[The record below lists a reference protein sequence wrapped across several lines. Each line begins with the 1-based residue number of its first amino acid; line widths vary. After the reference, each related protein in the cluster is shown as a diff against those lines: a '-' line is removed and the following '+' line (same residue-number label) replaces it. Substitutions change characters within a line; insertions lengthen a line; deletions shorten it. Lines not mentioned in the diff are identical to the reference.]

1 MRQQIGGIGMTRFPI
16 AHPRQPNRCNHVA
29 AEGSPEL
36 TDGVQGIYS
45 RRRWTEG
52 HVSTTISAQGTASAQ
67 DTARAPIIEVTDVSR
82 RFVLF
87 HERPQT
93 FQELFVRTLQR
104 NVSQREDFW
113 ALRDINLTVYPGDS
127 VGIVGRNG
135 SGKSTLL
142 KLIAGL
148 MQPTSGS
155 VTVYGTIA
163 ALLEVGAGF
172 HPDLS
177 GRENIYLNG
186 AFLGFSKKQLARIV
200 PEIIAFSELEHF
212 IDVPVKH
219 YSSGMYMRLG
229 FSIAILVDPDILIT
243 DEVFAV
249 GDDAFRAKC
258 EERIADFRRRGKTM
272 LFVSHSLAAVLALCD
287 RAIWLDQGKILAAG
301 NVEHVGRAYRESV
314 TGLNLDESAADLSA
328 FVVAGT

>member
-1 MRQQIGGIGMTRFPI
+1 MSGAKYTRGGSKEPRGEDRDMTEQHTG
-16 AHPRQPNRCNHVA
+16 A
-29 AEGSPEL
+29 
-36 TDGVQGIYS
+36 
-45 RRRWTEG
+45 
-52 HVSTTISAQGTASAQ
+52 
-67 DTARAPIIEVTDVSR
+67 APIIEVHNVSR
-82 RFVLF
+82 RFILRY
-87 HERPQT
+87 ERPKT
-93 FQELFVRTLQR
+93 FHELFVRTLERDKGEQ
-104 NVSQREDFW
+104 EDFW
-113 ALRDINLTVYPGDS
+113 ALRDVNLTVYPGDS
-127 VGIVGRNG
+127 IGIIGRNG

-148 MQPTSGS
+148 MQPSDGT

-186 AFLGFSKKQLARIV
+186 AFLGLSKKQLASLV
-200 PEIIAFSELEHF
+200 PEVIAFSELEHF

-229 FSIAILVDPDILIT
+229 FSIAIHVDPDILIT

-258 EERIADFRRRGKTM
+258 EGIIADFHKRGKTM
-272 LFVSHSLAAVLALCD
+272 LFVSHALPTVLAMCE
-287 RAIWLDQGKILAAG
+287 RAIWLDQGKVMAAG
-301 NVEHVGRAYRESV
+301 KTDYVARQYRQSV
-314 TGLNLDESAADLSA
+314 TGQLSDDDTEPA
-328 FVVAGT
+328 RSELVASQT

>member
-1 MRQQIGGIGMTRFPI
+1 MSKDMS
-16 AHPRQPNRCNHVA
+16 
-29 AEGSPEL
+29 E
-36 TDGVQGIYS
+36 QG
-45 RRRWTEG
+45 
-52 HVSTTISAQGTASAQ
+52 
-67 DTARAPIIEVTDVSR
+67 TARAPIIEVRDVSR
-82 RFVLF
+82 RFILF
-87 HERPQT
+87 HERPKT

-104 NVSQREDFW
+104 NVARREDFW
-113 ALRDINLTVYPGDS
+113 ALRDVNLTVYPGDS
-127 VGIVGRNG
+127 IGIIGRNG

-148 MQPTSGS
+148 MQPTTGS

-186 AFLGFSKKQLARIV
+186 AFLGLSKKQLARIV
-200 PEIIAFSELEHF
+200 PEIVAFSELEHF

-229 FSIAILVDPDILIT
+229 FSIAIHVDPDILIT

-272 LFVSHSLAAVLALCD
+272 LFVSHALSQVLALCD
-287 RAIWLDQGKILAAG
+287 RAIWLDQGEIITAG
-301 NVEHVGRAYRESV
+301 SAEHVARAYRESV
-314 TGLNLDESAADLSA
+314 TGTNPDEPAADVPAL
-328 FVVAGT
+328 VVARV

>member
-1 MRQQIGGIGMTRFPI
+1 MRVE
-16 AHPRQPNRCNHVA
+16 HA
-29 AEGSPEL
+29 AAL
-36 TDGVQGIYS
+36 
-45 RRRWTEG
+45 
-52 HVSTTISAQGTASAQ
+52 
-67 DTARAPIIEVTDVSR
+67 PIIEVTDVSR
-82 RFVLF
+82 NFVLY

-93 FQELFVRTLQR
+93 FHELFVRTLQR
-104 NVSQREDFW
+104 SVTRRENFR
-113 ALRDINLTVYPGDS
+113 ALSDINLTVYPGES

-148 MQPTSGS
+148 MQPSTGS
-155 VTVYGTIA
+155 VSVYGTIA

-186 AFLGFSKKQLARIV
+186 AFLGLRKQALDAIV
-200 PEIIAFSELEHF
+200 PQIVAFSELEHF

-229 FSIAILVDPDILIT
+229 FSIAIHVDPDILIT

-249 GDDAFRAKC
+249 GDDSFRAKC
-258 EERIADFRRRGKTM
+258 EEKITDFRKRGKTM
-272 LFVSHSLAAVLALCD
+272 LFVSHSLAQVLALCD
-287 RAIWLDQGKILAAG
+287 RAIWLEQGKIRAAG
-301 NVEHVGRAYRESV
+301 SAEHVARAYRESV
-314 TGLNLDESAADLSA
+314 VGPSADDAEPAHAALPTA
-328 FVVAGT
+328 RM

>member
-1 MRQQIGGIGMTRFPI
+1 MLDQR
-16 AHPRQPNRCNHVA
+16 A
-29 AEGSPEL
+29 AQS
-36 TDGVQGIYS
+36 
-45 RRRWTEG
+45 
-52 HVSTTISAQGTASAQ
+52 
-67 DTARAPIIEVTDVSR
+67 PIIEVTDVSR
-82 RFVLF
+82 RFVLY

-104 NVSQREDFW
+104 TKARREDFW

-127 VGIVGRNG
+127 IGIIGRNG

-148 MQPTSGS
+148 MQPSTGS
-155 VTVYGTIA
+155 ITVYGTIA

-186 AFLGFSKKQLARIV
+186 AFLGLSKKQLARIV

-229 FSIAILVDPDILIT
+229 FSIAIHVDPDILIT

-249 GDDAFRAKC
+249 GDDAFRARC

-272 LFVSHSLAAVLALCD
+272 LFVSHALPQVLALCD
-287 RAIWLDQGKILAAG
+287 QAIWLDEGRMIAAG
-301 NVEHVGRAYRESV
+301 SVEQVARAYRESV
-314 TGLNLDESAADLSA
+314 TGLSAEETSAD
-328 FVVAGT
+328 VAALAASNA

>member
-1 MRQQIGGIGMTRFPI
+1 MSEQGAG
-16 AHPRQPNRCNHVA
+16 QP
-29 AEGSPEL
+29 
-36 TDGVQGIYS
+36 
-45 RRRWTEG
+45 
-52 HVSTTISAQGTASAQ
+52 
-67 DTARAPIIEVTDVSR
+67 PIIEVTNVSR

-104 NVSQREDFW
+104 DVARREEFW
-113 ALRDINLTVYPGDS
+113 ALRDINLTIYPGDS
-127 VGIVGRNG
+127 VGIIGRNG

-148 MQPTSGS
+148 MPPSAGS

-186 AFLGFSKKQLARIV
+186 AFLGLPKKRLDRIV
-200 PEIIAFSELEHF
+200 PEIVAFSELEHF

-229 FSIAILVDPDILIT
+229 FSIAIHVDPDILIT

-258 EERIADFRRRGKTM
+258 EERITDFRRRGKTM
-272 LFVSHSLAAVLALCD
+272 LFVSHILPQVLAMCD
-287 RAIWLDQGKILAAG
+287 RAIWLDEGRVVAAG
-301 NVEHVGRAYRESV
+301 SAEHVARAYRESV
-314 TGLNLDESAADLSA
+314 SGPNPDEAEANAPTLVAANA
-328 FVVAGT
+328 